1 MRLDA
6 SLIGVLAAGVLI
18 GTLIAAA
25 ILYRRSRYRTGTVGQ
40 APNTRGAGSPEHRA
54 VGFPG
59 WSQASALW
67 GSASAMLLWL
77 AVCLVAIGIVAYDK
91 ALEHFL
97 ATFGTLAPN
106 RVGPLAGVVAV
117 SAVVAAALPLYLPRP
132 ASVLRGAA
140 LGLITGLV
148 TSYSISLFDLIP
160 DFAVSII
167 FTSRWSIAVVSLV
180 SAAAAY
186 AVGGALSFFARRYLP
201 PLKTWQQCFGY
212 GVAGTL
218 AVVLFGGAAYW
229 PQVISLSRL
238 YPQNSIAP
246 SAWKGQMVMDH
257 FYGFTLVIEKM
268 QPDGRFT
275 GYMAWESGRRRD
287 FTGKGTGNHLVFEDN
302 EILISAGRIDMWL
315 TATSLTGASE
325 NGKAKFLAERVTADV
340 QPQSARAEVPVPPP
354 AASSAPISPPPPA
367 PTVLAPELEDA
378 GPRAAGAE
386 TVSRVRSERLC
397 EALGEKTA
405 GMQDGCWIVLALQVR
420 DRSHCGSINDHVIRD
435 DCYAAFGV
443 NEDERGV
450 CEYLSSPD
458 RVAACT
464 QAVGGACAKASKEPG
479 AAGAGCDA
487 ARSLRARVKSDWASA
502 GNFSFHG
509 FRKTDVAPQ
518 TWAAC
523 DAAGA
528 SDQGAAAG
536 DWCRLERVR
545 RNDPEA
551 RCAMVQAEL
560 GNLCNAMITK

>member
-106 RVGPLAGVVAV
+106 RVGPLASVVAV

-160 DFAVSII
+160 DFA
-167 FTSRWSIAVVSLV
+167 
-180 SAAAAY
+180 
-186 AVGGALSFFARRYLP
+186 LSFIARRYLP

-302 EILISAGRIDMWL
+302 EILISACRIDMWL
-315 TATSLTGASE
+315 TATSS
-325 NGKAKFLAERVTADV
+325 
-340 QPQSARAEVPVPPP
+340 
-354 AASSAPISPPPPA
+354 PA
-367 PTVLAPELEDA
+367 P
-378 GPRAAGAE
+378 
-386 TVSRVRSERLC
+386 
-397 EALGEKTA
+397 
-405 GMQDGCWIVLALQVR
+405 
-420 DRSHCGSINDHVIRD
+420 
-435 DCYAAFGV
+435 
-443 NEDERGV
+443 
-450 CEYLSSPD
+450 
-458 RVAACT
+458 
-464 QAVGGACAKASKEPG
+464 
-479 AAGAGCDA
+479 
-487 ARSLRARVKSDWASA
+487 
-502 GNFSFHG
+502 
-509 FRKTDVAPQ
+509 
-518 TWAAC
+518 
-523 DAAGA
+523 
-528 SDQGAAAG
+528 
-536 DWCRLERVR
+536 
-545 RNDPEA
+545 
-551 RCAMVQAEL
+551 
-560 GNLCNAMITK
+560 